1 MVCPKCK
8 ATVPGDSAFCQV
20 CGSDVRATATIGHGT
35 LRNDPFSTLGD
46 LDQDTNANSDSCN
59 WDRFRYSKKF
69 SAQYHPLRQ
78 MRVGLMLAILQI
90 TTVRIKKQQH
100 IIIDLVLLATMY
112 SAQDMTNLEM
122 NMSSLQT
129 KPSRHVVLK

>member
-1 MVCPKCK
+1 
-8 ATVPGDSAFCQV
+8 
-20 CGSDVRATATIGHGT
+20 
-35 LRNDPFSTLGD
+35 
-46 LDQDTNANSDSCN
+46 
-59 WDRFRYSKKF
+59 
-69 SAQYHPLRQ
+69 

-122 NMSSLQT
+122 NMSSLQG
-129 KPSRHVVLK
+129 SAENFV